1 MSAANTIVNQLPQ
14 KEIKMKNLFIIC
26 LLSFGAAANAQ
37 VKEVSIQ
44 ASGLTCSM
52 CSKAIYKALTSV
64 DFVENVD
71 ANIKNS
77 TFKVT
82 FKPNADIDFDKLR
95 NKVEDAGFFVA
106 GFWATIH
113 FDNMKI
119 KNDVLVETM
128 GKNFMFL
135 NVAEQELNGD
145 KTVKLLD
152 KGYLPVKEYKKN
164 LALTTKDCYKTGIT
178 STSENGISKGAR
190 IYHITI

>member
-1 MSAANTIVNQLPQ
+1 
-14 KEIKMKNLFIIC
+14 MKNIFFITV
-26 LLSFGAAANAQ
+26 LLYATITHAQ
-37 VKEVSIQ
+37 VQKVSLQ

-52 CSKAIYKALTSV
+52 CSRAIFKALMSV

-77 TFKVT
+77 TFEIT
-82 FKPNADIDFDKLR
+82 FKPNADVDFDKLK

-106 GFWATIH
+106 DFRATIH

-119 KNDVLVETM
+119 KNDTLIETI

-135 NVAEQELNGD
+135 HVAEQELNGD

-152 KGYLPVKEYKKN
+152 KGYLSAKEYKKN
-164 LALTTKDCYKTGIT
+164 NTLTTKECYRTGIADAADV
-178 STSENGISKGAR
+178 EHGISKGAR